1 MTETEEMPTHAKP
14 MRRDSLDGKNLA
26 FPLLSPT
33 QKGPPEK
40 AAQMLLN
47 KHVRES
53 EDVLDE
59 ITELFTFKKTYLKK
73 RSVCRRRY
81 SGVVKDVALDYY
93 DMHGENPAAL
103 VDRSTGRRP
112 SSLPLKINIRY

>member
-26 FPLLSPT
+26 FPLLSPV

-53 EDVLDE
+53 EDE
-59 ITELFTFKKTYLKK
+59 FAELFTFKKTYLKK
-73 RSVCRRRY
+73 RSVRRRRY

-112 SSLPLKINIRY
+112 SSLPLNIHIRY